1 MGTDVQMIKFL
12 SNWVQQIALAVI
24 IVSIFE
30 LILPNGNLKK
40 YIKIILGIY
49 VIFCLIS
56 PFVDSQAL
64 YKLQNVDLSE
74 YVENETQTQN
84 STVNQESMDLRLSQL
99 YIEELEKDIK
109 KRVEENEYKMVKCN
123 IDANLK
129 TSSNNPGIHKID
141 LIISKN
147 NINVS
152 DVEINIKKTDEEKQ
166 EDVDVENLKENIASY
181 YEISKDIINIK
192 VK

>member
-1 MGTDVQMIKFL
+1 MIKFL

-74 YVENETQTQN
+74 YVENETQN

-141 LIISKN
+141 LTISKN